1 MDFLTNSN
9 KNVLLH
15 EINALFTR
23 YRTQFLSVSFSLL
36 RSWHEEAIK
45 TKKNS
50 NLTNSSFYIKIRIN
64 S

>member
-50 NLTNSSFYIKIRIN
+50 NLTNN
-64 S
+64 